1 MEQLIDT
8 LKSQIISALN
18 LEDMSIEDIDTD
30 APLFGEEGLGLDS
43 IDILELIVLLER
55 NYGIRLANPAEGK
68 EVFKSIRT
76 IAQYIEKNRK
86 K

>member
-8 LKSQIISALN
+8 LKSQIITTLN
-18 LEDMSIEDIDTD
+18 LEDMSMDDIDTD
-30 APLFGEEGLGLDS
+30 APLFGEDGLGLDS

-55 NYGIRLANPAEGK
+55 NYVIRLANPAEGK

-76 IAQYIEKNRK
+76 LAQYVEKNRK

>member
-8 LKSQIISALN
+8 LKSQIISTLN

-76 IAQYIEKNRK
+76 IAQYVEKNRK

>member
-30 APLFGEEGLGLDS
+30 APLFGEGGLGLDS

-76 IAQYIEKNRK
+76 IAQYVEKNRK

>member
-1 MEQLIDT
+1 MDT
-8 LKSQIISALN
+8 LKSQIITTLN
-18 LEDMSIEDIDTD
+18 LEDMSIDDIDTD
-30 APLFGEEGLGLDS
+30 APLFGEDGLGLDS

-76 IAQYIEKNRK
+76 LAQYVEKNRK

>member
-55 NYGIRLANPAEGK
+55 NHGIRLANPAEGK

-76 IAQYIEKNRK
+76 IAQYVEKNRK

>member
-8 LKSQIISALN
+8 LKSQIITTLN
-18 LEDMSIEDIDTD
+18 LEDMSIDDIDTD
-30 APLFGEEGLGLDS
+30 APLFGEDGLGLDS

-68 EVFKSIRT
+68 EVFKSIRSL
-76 IAQYIEKNRK
+76 AQYVEKNRK

>member
-76 IAQYIEKNRK
+76 IAQYVEKNRK

>member
-8 LKSQIISALN
+8 LKSQIITTLN
-18 LEDMSIEDIDTD
+18 LEDMSIDDIDTD
-30 APLFGEEGLGLDS
+30 APLFGEDGLGLDS

-76 IAQYIEKNRK
+76 LAQYVEKNRK

>member
-8 LKSQIISALN
+8 LKSQIISTLN

-43 IDILELIVLLER
+43 IDILELNVLLER

-76 IAQYIEKNRK
+76 IAQYVEKNRK

>member
-8 LKSQIISALN
+8 LKSQIITTLN
-18 LEDMSIEDIDTD
+18 LEDMSIDDIDTD
-30 APLFGEEGLGLDS
+30 APLFGEDGLGLDS

-76 IAQYIEKNRK
+76 LAQYVEKNGK

>member
-8 LKSQIISALN
+8 LKSQIITTLN

-30 APLFGEEGLGLDS
+30 APLFGEDGLGLDS

-76 IAQYIEKNRK
+76 LAQYVEKNRK

>member
-30 APLFGEEGLGLDS
+30 APLFGEEGLCLDS

-76 IAQYIEKNRK
+76 IAQYVEKNRK

>member
-1 MEQLIDT
+1 MEQLIDA
-8 LKSQIISALN
+8 LKSQIITTLN
-18 LEDMSIEDIDTD
+18 LEDMSIDDIDTD
-30 APLFGEEGLGLDS
+30 APLFGEDGLGLDS

-68 EVFKSIRT
+68 EVFKNIST
-76 IAQYIEKNRK
+76 LAQYVEKNRK

>member
-43 IDILELIVLLER
+43 IDIIELIVLLER

-76 IAQYIEKNRK
+76 IAQYVEKNRK

>member
-43 IDILELIVLLER
+43 IEILELIVLLER

-76 IAQYIEKNRK
+76 IAQYVEKNRK

>member
-68 EVFKSIRT
+68 EVFKNIRT
-76 IAQYIEKNRK
+76 IAQYVEKNRK